1 MSYIETVAMHEQLTN
16 DISVVVC
23 PVSAMPSVFFGLP
36 TVVLY
41 LVSQFRSCVC
51 CFRKVLCL
59 S

>member
-1 MSYIETVAMHEQLTN
+1 MHEQLTN